1 MFSVLGF
8 RQRRLAYGNRTSE
21 DKNMNTFLYI
31 GLGLSALGFILF
43 IVSVAMVSHYEQK
56 LYEVNQ
62 KIKALNKKA
71 ERIL

>member
-1 MFSVLGF
+1 
-8 RQRRLAYGNRTSE
+8 
-21 DKNMNTFLYI
+21 MNTLLYI
-31 GLGLSALGFILF
+31 GLGLFALGAIGF
-43 IVSVAMVSHYEQK
+43 IVSTAMISHYEQK

>member
-1 MFSVLGF
+1 
-8 RQRRLAYGNRTSE
+8 
-21 DKNMNTFLYI
+21 MNTLLYI
-31 GLGLSALGFILF
+31 GLGLFALGTIGF
-43 IVSVAMVSHYEQK
+43 IVSTAMISHYEQK

>member
-1 MFSVLGF
+1 
-8 RQRRLAYGNRTSE
+8 
-21 DKNMNTFLYI
+21 MNTLLYI

-43 IVSVAMVSHYEQK
+43 IVSVAMVRHYEQK
-56 LYEVNQ
+56 IYEFNQ

>member
-1 MFSVLGF
+1 
-8 RQRRLAYGNRTSE
+8 
-21 DKNMNTFLYI
+21 MNTLLYI
-31 GLGLSALGFILF
+31 GLGLFALGTIGFIF
-43 IVSVAMVSHYEQK
+43 SVAMVSHYEQK